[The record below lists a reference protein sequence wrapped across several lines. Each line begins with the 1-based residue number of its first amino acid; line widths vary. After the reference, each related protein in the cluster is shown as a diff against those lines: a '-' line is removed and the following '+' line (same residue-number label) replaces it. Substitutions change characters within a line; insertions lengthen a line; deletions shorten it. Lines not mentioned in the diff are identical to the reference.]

1 MSRYGIPASS
11 GFGKT
16 SPRLWQTPLLMRL
29 TPEAVGERIRAARLA
44 RGWTHDEL
52 ASRMNVNWRTV
63 QRWQKGAPPRLQT
76 LLRLA
81 DVLGVPHGYFVDVED
96 SLTTLDELR
105 ERMDDLAA
113 RVESLSRAL
122 DALQT
127 APPERRRPVPRRAHR
142 SAP

>member
-1 MSRYGIPASS
+1 
-11 GFGKT
+11 
-16 SPRLWQTPLLMRL
+16 MRL

-44 RGWTHDEL
+44 RGWTHEEL
-52 ASRMNVNWRTV
+52 ARHMNVNWRTV

-81 DVLGVPHGYFVDVED
+81 DVLGVPQGYFVEVED

-113 RVESLSRAL
+113 RVESLARAL
-122 DALQT
+122 DALQS
-127 APPERRRPVPRRAHR
+127 APPDRRRAAPRRAHR

>member
-1 MSRYGIPASS
+1 
-11 GFGKT
+11 
-16 SPRLWQTPLLMRL
+16 
-29 TPEAVGERIRAARLA
+29 
-44 RGWTHDEL
+44 
-52 ASRMNVNWRTV
+52 MNVNWRTV
-63 QRWQKGAPPRLQT
+63 QRWQKGSPPRLQT

-113 RVESLSRAL
+113 RVESLARAL
-122 DALQT
+122 DALQS
-127 APPERRRPVPRRAHR
+127 AQPDRRRATPRRAHR